1 MASRSLGMGD
11 ILTMIEKAQES
22 IDEEASMKMVQKMKK
37 NQFDFEDYLE
47 SMHQMKKMGGI
58 GALLSMM
65 PGMGGNQIDVYKRQ
79 LYIRCCF
86 HDLPQ
91 SC

>member
-1 MASRSLGMGD
+1 MASRILGMGD

-22 IDEEASMKMVQKMKK
+22 IDEEQSKKMVQKMKK

-58 GALLSMM
+58 RCSLKYDAGD
-65 PGMGGNQIDVYKRQ
+65 GRQ
-79 LYIRCCF
+79 SDEAAGRCCG
-86 HDLPQ
+86 
-91 SC
+91 